1 MLDIK
6 ALKIAIEQ
14 LEQERRISRERLI
27 DAVEQSLGAAY
38 KKEYGKKGQIIRA
51 RIDLEAGSVAYE
63 QVKIVVDDTMVRF
76 APEETEEEVHHEPVE
91 GELERYN
98 EEKHILLE
106 DAQLLKSDVLLGEE
120 MVFPLEEKQDFGRI
134 AAQTAKQV
142 IMQRIREA
150 EKDSVMSEFGGKEGD
165 IISGYVQKVEG
176 GIVYLDFNR
185 ATGLLT
191 SQEQIP
197 GERFVRGARI
207 RAYLYQVE
215 EGMRGIILKL
225 SRTHPK
231 FLERLFAYESP
242 EIANGAVE
250 IKSIAREAG
259 SRSKIAVATEDP
271 NIDPVGSCVGQRG
284 VRVVTVME
292 ELGGEK
298 IDIIEWSADPEEFV
312 RKALSPAKVL
322 DIVINEEEKK
332 ASVTVTPDQLSLA
345 IGKGGQNVRLAARLT
360 GWRIDI
366 QGTDVVKEVSETQE
380 EDEVAVQPLELP
392 EETPELEAAETDLE
406 VQPEELEA
414 SQDEPETL
422 QEEKITE

>member
-6 ALKIAIEQ
+6 ALKIALEQ
-14 LEQERRISRERLI
+14 LEQERRISKERLI

-51 RIDLEAGSVAYE
+51 RIDLEEGIVAYE

-76 APEETEEEVHHEPVE
+76 DPEETEDESYHEAGE

-98 EEKHILLE
+98 EEKHILLG

-185 ATGLLT
+185 ATGMIMT
-191 SQEQIP
+191 QEQIP
-197 GERFVRGARI
+197 GERFTQGSRV

-215 EGMRGIILKL
+215 EGARGIILKL

-242 EIANGAVE
+242 EIANGAVQ

-259 SRSKIAVATEDP
+259 SRSKIAVATDDP
-271 NIDPVGSCVGQRG
+271 NIDPVGSCVGGRG

-312 RKALSPAKVL
+312 RKALSPAKVV
-322 DIVINEEEKK
+322 DISIYEEEKK
-332 ASVTVTPDQLSLA
+332 ALVTVTPDQLSLA

-366 QGTDVVKEVSETQE
+366 QGTNEAITSQ
-380 EDEVAVQPLELP
+380 EDEIAIQPLELP
-392 EETPELEAAETDLE
+392 EETPETQSVETGLE

-414 SQDEPETL
+414 SHDEPETL

>member
-51 RIDLEAGSVAYE
+51 HIDLEEGTVAY
-63 QVKIVVDDTMVRF
+63 QQIKIVVDDTMIRF
-76 APEETEEEVHHEPVE
+76 ATEEEELSHEPVE
-91 GELERYN
+91 GEKERYN

-120 MVFPLEEKQDFGRI
+120 MVFPLEEKKDFGRI

-176 GIVYLDFNR
+176 GTVYLDFNR
-185 ATGLLT
+185 ATGII
-191 SQEQIP
+191 SPQEQIP
-197 GERFVRGARI
+197 GERFARGSRI

-215 EGMRGIILKL
+215 EGMRGIVLKL

-231 FLERLFAYESP
+231 FLEKLFAYESP
-242 EIANGAVE
+242 EISSGIVE
-250 IKSIAREAG
+250 IKSVAREAG

-298 IDIIEWSADPEEFV
+298 IDIIEYSSDPEEYV

-322 DIVINEEEKK
+322 EITINEEEKR
-332 ASVTVTPDQLSLA
+332 ASVVVTPDQLSLA

-366 QGTDVVKEVSETQE
+366 QGTDSLNEQKEA
-380 EDEVAVQPLELP
+380 VAMQPLELS
-392 EETPELEAAETDLE
+392 EEAESTVGLIEE
-406 VQPEELEA
+406 VALRPEELE
-414 SQDEPETL
+414 EP
-422 QEEKITE
+422 ITE